1 MPLSQHV
8 QPRGKAWVLLCP
20 QKCPISSCSLSRR
33 PRQEKKTSF
42 LALHVQLQA
51 PASGSTK
58 GGSVPSSPTG
68 QEALSAPS
76 CLPWCLHTGHSF
88 PAAPR
93 DGTLASW
100 GYPSTAPKAG
110 AVPGGK
116 HGKPGCC
123 NELQS
128 KPQQTHR
135 ALAPEGLCSL
145 QGSLPYPCQ
154 QGAGVQGLPRQ
165 FPVGIPRERRCCP
178 APPPAPSAHNRVI
191 VPDAN
196 EPGLGR
202 GQEINF
208 TCAKTEMS
216 QDFSWWRTERMRAFG
231 PALLQQ
237 SPTRAFKYDEVGYS
251 KGL

>member
-1 MPLSQHV
+1 MMEQVRRRYPSTCSPEAKPGCSFTHRSAPLAHV
-8 QPRGKAWVLLCP
+8 ASPEGQGKRR
-20 QKCPISSCSLSRR
+20 KHLSW
-33 PRQEKKTSF
+33 
-42 LALHVQLQA
+42 QA

-58 GGSVPSSPTG
+58 GGSVSSSPTG

-76 CLPWCLHTGHSF
+76 CLPWCLHIGHSF

-93 DGTLASW
+93 DGALAAW
-100 GYPSTAPKAG
+100 GYPYTAPKAG
-110 AVPGGK
+110 AVPGASTAAAMNCK
-116 HGKPGCC
+116 TNRSRHTEPLHLK
-123 NELQS
+123 
-128 KPQQTHR
+128 
-135 ALAPEGLCSL
+135 
-145 QGSLPYPCQ
+145 GSAPCQ
-154 QGAGVQGLPRQ
+154 QGAGVQGLPGQ
-165 FPVGIPRERRCCP
+165 FPMGIPRERRCCP

-191 VPDAN
+191 VPDPN

-216 QDFSWWRTERMRAFG
+216 QDFSRWRTERMRALG